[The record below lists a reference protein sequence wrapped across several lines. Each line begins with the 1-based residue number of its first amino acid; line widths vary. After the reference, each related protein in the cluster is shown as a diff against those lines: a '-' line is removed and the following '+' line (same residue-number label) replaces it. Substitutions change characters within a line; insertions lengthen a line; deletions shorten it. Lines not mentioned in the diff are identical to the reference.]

1 MSRLFLLRRA
11 LTAALTANAV
21 RPVPGYHAQVPSFA
35 AGWLTS
41 ELAPHLLT
49 LTAADMAV
57 EMARRP
63 ERRSRAGLAL
73 GAASAAGLAVL
84 VGESLAAQ
92 RHVDRALAET
102 LGEDYLDRLRTT
114 YTDLD
119 LSTPLSQLAWPFR
132 LRDDGVEV
140 TSDVAYDP
148 RHGKRGLLD
157 VYRQRGADPSETS
170 DAPILVQVH
179 GGAWSVGSK
188 EEQGVPLM
196 HHMAARGWVCFS
208 VNYRLSPRDP
218 FPAQIVDVKR
228 ALAWVKEHAREYGGD
243 PRFVAV
249 TGGSAGGHLAALAAL
264 TPGDP
269 AYQPGFEDAD
279 TSVQAA
285 VPFYGV
291 YDLAGSIGTPRSVQL
306 RDRFLARRLLFADP
320 DRDRERFEQ
329 ASPLAR
335 VNAGAPPMLV
345 IHGARDSLVEVE
357 QARHFV
363 RALRGVSRRPV
374 AYAELPGTQH
384 AFDIFPSIRSA
395 AVTRGVERFLRW
407 TYDAAVRAAA
417 DDADDADDTVDT
429 DEEAAG

>member
-1 MSRLFLLRRA
+1 MSRLVLLRRA
-11 LTAALTANAV
+11 LTGALTANAV
-21 RPVPGYHAQVPSFA
+21 RPVPGYQAQIPSFA

-41 ELAPHLLT
+41 ELAPHLLA
-49 LTAADMAV
+49 LTAADMAA

-63 ERRSRAGLAL
+63 ELRSRAGLAL

-84 VGESLAAQ
+84 VGESLGAQ

-102 LGEDYLDRLRTT
+102 LGEDYLDRLRAT

-119 LSTPLSQLAWPFR
+119 LSTPLSQIVWPFR

-140 TSDVAYDP
+140 VRDVAYDP

-157 VYRQRGADPSETS
+157 VYRQRGADLR
-170 DAPILVQVH
+170 DAPVLVQVH

-188 EEQGVPLM
+188 DEQGVPLM

-218 FPAQIVDVKR
+218 FPAQIIDVKR

-243 PRFVAV
+243 PRFVAI

-291 YDLAGSIGTPRSVQL
+291 YDLAGSIGTPRSVQM

-320 DRDRERFEQ
+320 SKDLERFRQ

-335 VNAGAPPMLV
+335 VHAGAPPMLV

-357 QARHFV
+357 QARHLV
-363 RALRGVSRRPV
+363 RALREVSRQPV

-407 TYDAAVRAAA
+407 TYDAAIRAAA
-417 DDADDADDTVDT
+417 DET
-429 DEEAAG
+429 DQEAAG

>member
-11 LTAALTANAV
+11 LTGALTANAV
-21 RPVPGYHAQVPSFA
+21 RPVPGYQAQIPSFA

-41 ELAPHLLT
+41 ELAPHLLA
-49 LTAADMAV
+49 LTAADMAA

-84 VGESLAAQ
+84 VGESLGAQ

-102 LGEDYLDRLRTT
+102 LGEDYLDRLRAT

-119 LSTPLSQLAWPFR
+119 LSTPLSQIVWPFR

-140 TSDVAYDP
+140 VRDIAYDP

-157 VYRQRGADPSETS
+157 VYRQRGADLR
-170 DAPILVQVH
+170 DAPVLVQVH

-188 EEQGVPLM
+188 DEQGVPLM

-218 FPAQIVDVKR
+218 FPAQIIDVKR

-243 PRFVAV
+243 PRFVAI

-279 TSVQAA
+279 TSVQVA

-291 YDLAGSIGTPRSVQL
+291 YDLAGSIGTPRSVQM

-320 DRDRERFEQ
+320 SKDLERFRQ

-335 VNAGAPPMLV
+335 VHAGAPPMLV

-357 QARHFV
+357 QARHLV
-363 RALRGVSRRPV
+363 RALREVSRQPV

-407 TYDAAVRAAA
+407 TYDAAIRAAA
-417 DDADDADDTVDT
+417 DET
-429 DEEAAG
+429 DQEAAG

>member
-11 LTAALTANAV
+11 LTGALTANAV
-21 RPVPGYHAQVPSFA
+21 RPVPGYQAQIPSFA

-41 ELAPHLLT
+41 ELAPHLLA
-49 LTAADMAV
+49 LTAADMAA

-84 VGESLAAQ
+84 VGESLGAK

-102 LGEDYLDRLRTT
+102 LGEDYLDRLRAT

-119 LSTPLSQLAWPFR
+119 LSTPLSQIVWPFR

-140 TSDVAYDP
+140 VRDVAYDP

-157 VYRQRGADPSETS
+157 VYRQRGADLR
-170 DAPILVQVH
+170 DAPVLVQVH

-188 EEQGVPLM
+188 DEQGVPLM

-218 FPAQIVDVKR
+218 FPAQIIDVKR

-243 PRFVAV
+243 PRFVAI

-291 YDLAGSIGTPRSVQL
+291 YDLAGSIGTPRSVQM

-320 DRDRERFEQ
+320 SKDLERFRQ

-335 VNAGAPPMLV
+335 VHAGAPPMLV

-357 QARHFV
+357 QARLLV
-363 RALRGVSRRPV
+363 RELREVSRQPV

-407 TYDAAVRAAA
+407 TYDAAIRAAA
-417 DDADDADDTVDT
+417 DET
-429 DEEAAG
+429 DQEAAG

>member
-11 LTAALTANAV
+11 LTGALTANAV
-21 RPVPGYHAQVPSFA
+21 RPVPGYQAQIPSFA

-41 ELAPHLLT
+41 ELAPHLLA
-49 LTAADMAV
+49 LTAADMAA

-63 ERRSRAGLAL
+63 ERRSRAGPAL

-84 VGESLAAQ
+84 VGESLGAK

-102 LGEDYLDRLRTT
+102 LGEDYLDRLRAT

-119 LSTPLSQLAWPFR
+119 LSTPLSQIVWPFR

-140 TSDVAYDP
+140 VRDVAYDP

-157 VYRQRGADPSETS
+157 VYRQRGADLR
-170 DAPILVQVH
+170 DAPVLVQVH

-188 EEQGVPLM
+188 DEQGVPLM

-218 FPAQIVDVKR
+218 FPAQIIDVKR

-243 PRFVAV
+243 PRFVAI

-291 YDLAGSIGTPRSVQL
+291 YDLAGSIGTPRSVQM

-320 DRDRERFEQ
+320 SKDLERFRQ

-335 VNAGAPPMLV
+335 VHAGAPPMLV

-363 RALRGVSRRPV
+363 RALREVSRQPV

-407 TYDAAVRAAA
+407 TYDAAIRAAA
-417 DDADDADDTVDT
+417 DET
-429 DEEAAG
+429 DQEAAG

>member
-11 LTAALTANAV
+11 LTGALTANAV
-21 RPVPGYHAQVPSFA
+21 RPVPGYQAQIPSFA

-41 ELAPHLLT
+41 ELAPHLLA
-49 LTAADMAV
+49 LTAADMAA

-84 VGESLAAQ
+84 VGESLGAQ

-102 LGEDYLDRLRTT
+102 LGEDYLDRLRAT

-119 LSTPLSQLAWPFR
+119 LSTPLSQIVWPFR

-140 TSDVAYDP
+140 VRDVAYDP

-157 VYRQRGADPSETS
+157 VYRQRGADLR
-170 DAPILVQVH
+170 DAPVLVQVH

-188 EEQGVPLM
+188 DEQGVPLM

-218 FPAQIVDVKR
+218 FPAQIIDVKR

-243 PRFVAV
+243 PRFVAI

-291 YDLAGSIGTPRSVQL
+291 YDLAGSIGTPRSVQM

-320 DRDRERFEQ
+320 SKDLERFRQ

-335 VNAGAPPMLV
+335 VHAGAPPMLV

-363 RALRGVSRRPV
+363 RALREVSRQPV

-407 TYDAAVRAAA
+407 TYDAAIRAAA
-417 DDADDADDTVDT
+417 DET
-429 DEEAAG
+429 DQEAAG

>member
-11 LTAALTANAV
+11 LTGALTANAV
-21 RPVPGYHAQVPSFA
+21 RPVPGYQAQIPSFA

-41 ELAPHLLT
+41 ELAPHLLA
-49 LTAADMAV
+49 LTAADMAA

-84 VGESLAAQ
+84 VGESLGAK

-102 LGEDYLDRLRTT
+102 LGEDYLDRLRAT

-119 LSTPLSQLAWPFR
+119 LSTPLSQIVWPFR

-140 TSDVAYDP
+140 VRDVAYDP

-157 VYRQRGADPSETS
+157 VYRQRGADLR
-170 DAPILVQVH
+170 DAPVLVQVH

-188 EEQGVPLM
+188 DEQGVPLM

-218 FPAQIVDVKR
+218 FPAQIIDVKR

-243 PRFVAV
+243 PRFVAI

-279 TSVQAA
+279 TSVQVA

-291 YDLAGSIGTPRSVQL
+291 YDLAGSIGTPRSVQM

-320 DRDRERFEQ
+320 SKDLERFRQ

-335 VNAGAPPMLV
+335 VHAGAPPMLV

-363 RALRGVSRRPV
+363 RALREVSRQPV

-407 TYDAAVRAAA
+407 TYDAAIRAAA
-417 DDADDADDTVDT
+417 DET
-429 DEEAAG
+429 DQEAAG

>member
-11 LTAALTANAV
+11 LTGALTANAV
-21 RPVPGYHAQVPSFA
+21 RPVPGYQAQIPSFA

-41 ELAPHLLT
+41 ELAPHLLA
-49 LTAADMAV
+49 LTAADMAA

-84 VGESLAAQ
+84 VGESLGAQ

-102 LGEDYLDRLRTT
+102 LGEDYLDRLRAT

-119 LSTPLSQLAWPFR
+119 LSTPLSQIVWPFR

-140 TSDVAYDP
+140 VRDVAYDP

-157 VYRQRGADPSETS
+157 VYRQRGADLR
-170 DAPILVQVH
+170 DAPVLVQVH

-188 EEQGVPLM
+188 DEQGVPLM

-218 FPAQIVDVKR
+218 FPAQIIDVKR

-243 PRFVAV
+243 PRFVAI

-279 TSVQAA
+279 TSVQVA

-291 YDLAGSIGTPRSVQL
+291 YDLAGSIGTPRSVQM

-320 DRDRERFEQ
+320 SKDLERFRQ

-335 VNAGAPPMLV
+335 VHAGAPPMLV

-357 QARHFV
+357 QARHFG
-363 RALRGVSRRPV
+363 RALREVSRQPV

-407 TYDAAVRAAA
+407 TYDAAIRAAA
-417 DDADDADDTVDT
+417 DET
-429 DEEAAG
+429 DQEAAG

>member
-11 LTAALTANAV
+11 LTGALTANAV
-21 RPVPGYHAQVPSFA
+21 RPVPGYQAQIPSFA

-41 ELAPHLLT
+41 ELAPHLLA
-49 LTAADMAV
+49 LTAADMAA

-84 VGESLAAQ
+84 VGESLGAQ

-102 LGEDYLDRLRTT
+102 LGEDYLDRLRAT

-119 LSTPLSQLAWPFR
+119 LSTPLSQIVWPFR

-140 TSDVAYDP
+140 VRDVAYDP

-157 VYRQRGADPSETS
+157 VYRQRGADLR
-170 DAPILVQVH
+170 DAPVLVQVH

-188 EEQGVPLM
+188 DEQGVPLM

-218 FPAQIVDVKR
+218 FPAQIIDVKR

-243 PRFVAV
+243 PRFVAI

-279 TSVQAA
+279 TSVQVA

-291 YDLAGSIGTPRSVQL
+291 YDLAGSIGTPRSVQM

-320 DRDRERFEQ
+320 SKDLERFRQ

-335 VNAGAPPMLV
+335 VHAGAPPMLV

-357 QARHFV
+357 QARHLV
-363 RALRGVSRRPV
+363 RALREVSRQPV

-407 TYDAAVRAAA
+407 TYDAAIRAAA
-417 DDADDADDTVDT
+417 DET
-429 DEEAAG
+429 DQEAAG

>member
-11 LTAALTANAV
+11 LTGALTANAV
-21 RPVPGYHAQVPSFA
+21 RPVPGYQAQIPSFA

-41 ELAPHLLT
+41 ELAPHLLA
-49 LTAADMAV
+49 LTAADMAA

-84 VGESLAAQ
+84 VGESLGAK

-102 LGEDYLDRLRTT
+102 LGEDYLDRLRAT

-119 LSTPLSQLAWPFR
+119 LSTPLSQIVWPFR

-140 TSDVAYDP
+140 VRDVAYDP

-157 VYRQRGADPSETS
+157 VYRQRGADLR
-170 DAPILVQVH
+170 DAPVLVQVH

-188 EEQGVPLM
+188 DEQGVPLM

-218 FPAQIVDVKR
+218 FPAQIIDVKR

-243 PRFVAV
+243 PRFVAI

-279 TSVQAA
+279 TSVQVA

-291 YDLAGSIGTPRSVQL
+291 YDLAGSIGTPRSVQM

-320 DRDRERFEQ
+320 SKDLERFRQ

-335 VNAGAPPMLV
+335 VHAGAPPMLV

-357 QARHFV
+357 QARHLV
-363 RALRGVSRRPV
+363 RALREVSRQPV

-407 TYDAAVRAAA
+407 TYDAAIRAAA
-417 DDADDADDTVDT
+417 DET
-429 DEEAAG
+429 DQEAAG

>member
-11 LTAALTANAV
+11 LTGALTANAV
-21 RPVPGYHAQVPSFA
+21 RPVPGYQAQIPSFA

-41 ELAPHLLT
+41 ELAPHLLA
-49 LTAADMAV
+49 LTAADMAA

-84 VGESLAAQ
+84 VGESLGAQ

-102 LGEDYLDRLRTT
+102 LGEDYLDRLRAT

-119 LSTPLSQLAWPFR
+119 LSTPLSQIVWPFR

-140 TSDVAYDP
+140 VRDVAYDP

-157 VYRQRGADPSETS
+157 VYRQRGADLR
-170 DAPILVQVH
+170 DAPVLVQVH

-188 EEQGVPLM
+188 DEQGVPLM

-218 FPAQIVDVKR
+218 FPAQIIDVKR

-243 PRFVAV
+243 PRFVAI

-285 VPFYGV
+285 VTFYGV
-291 YDLAGSIGTPRSVQL
+291 YDLAGSIGTPRSVQM

-320 DRDRERFEQ
+320 SKDLERFRQ

-335 VNAGAPPMLV
+335 VHAGAPPMLV

-357 QARHFV
+357 QARHLV
-363 RALRGVSRRPV
+363 RALREVSRQPV

-407 TYDAAVRAAA
+407 TYDAAIRAAA
-417 DDADDADDTVDT
+417 DET
-429 DEEAAG
+429 DQEAAG

>member
-11 LTAALTANAV
+11 LTGALTANAV
-21 RPVPGYHAQVPSFA
+21 RPVPGYQAQIPSFA

-41 ELAPHLLT
+41 ELAPHLLA
-49 LTAADMAV
+49 LTAADMAA

-84 VGESLAAQ
+84 VGESLGAQ

-102 LGEDYLDRLRTT
+102 LGEDYLDRLRAT

-119 LSTPLSQLAWPFR
+119 LSTPLSQIVWPFR

-140 TSDVAYDP
+140 VRDVAYDP

-157 VYRQRGADPSETS
+157 VYRQRGADLR
-170 DAPILVQVH
+170 DAPVLVQVH

-188 EEQGVPLM
+188 DEQGVPLM

-218 FPAQIVDVKR
+218 FPAQIIDVKR

-243 PRFVAV
+243 PRFVAI

-279 TSVQAA
+279 TSVQVA

-291 YDLAGSIGTPRSVQL
+291 YDLAGSIGTTRSVQM

-320 DRDRERFEQ
+320 SKDLERFRQ

-335 VNAGAPPMLV
+335 VHAGAPPMLV

-357 QARHFV
+357 QARHLV
-363 RALRGVSRRPV
+363 RALREVSRQPV

-407 TYDAAVRAAA
+407 TYDAAIRAAA
-417 DDADDADDTVDT
+417 DET
-429 DEEAAG
+429 DQEAAG

>member
-11 LTAALTANAV
+11 LTGALTANAV
-21 RPVPGYHAQVPSFA
+21 RPVPGYQAQIPSFA

-41 ELAPHLLT
+41 ELAPHLLA
-49 LTAADMAV
+49 LTAADMAA

-84 VGESLAAQ
+84 VGESLGAQ

-102 LGEDYLDRLRTT
+102 LGEDYLDRLRAT

-119 LSTPLSQLAWPFR
+119 LSTPLSQIVWPFR

-140 TSDVAYDP
+140 VRDVAYDP

-157 VYRQRGADPSETS
+157 VYRQRGADLR
-170 DAPILVQVH
+170 DAPVLVQVH

-188 EEQGVPLM
+188 DEQGVPLM

-218 FPAQIVDVKR
+218 FPAQIIDVKR

-243 PRFVAV
+243 PRFVAI

-320 DRDRERFEQ
+320 SKDLERFRQ

-335 VNAGAPPMLV
+335 VHAGAPPMLV

-357 QARHFV
+357 QARHLV
-363 RALRGVSRRPV
+363 RALREVSRQPV

-407 TYDAAVRAAA
+407 TYDAAIRAAA
-417 DDADDADDTVDT
+417 DET
-429 DEEAAG
+429 DQEAAG

>member
-11 LTAALTANAV
+11 LTGALTANAV
-21 RPVPGYHAQVPSFA
+21 RPVPGYQAQIPSFA

-41 ELAPHLLT
+41 ELAPHLLA
-49 LTAADMAV
+49 LTAADMAA

-84 VGESLAAQ
+84 VGESLGAK

-102 LGEDYLDRLRTT
+102 LGEDYLDRLRAT

-119 LSTPLSQLAWPFR
+119 LSTPLSQIVWPFR

-140 TSDVAYDP
+140 VRDVAYDP

-157 VYRQRGADPSETS
+157 VYRQRGADLR
-170 DAPILVQVH
+170 DAPVLVQVH

-188 EEQGVPLM
+188 DEQGVPLM

-218 FPAQIVDVKR
+218 FPAQIIDVKR

-243 PRFVAV
+243 PRFVAI

-291 YDLAGSIGTPRSVQL
+291 YDLAGSIGTPRSVQM

-320 DRDRERFEQ
+320 SKDLERFRQ

-335 VNAGAPPMLV
+335 VHAGAPPMLV

-363 RALRGVSRRPV
+363 RALREVSRQPV

-407 TYDAAVRAAA
+407 TYDAAIRAAA
-417 DDADDADDTVDT
+417 DET
-429 DEEAAG
+429 DQEAAG

>member
-11 LTAALTANAV
+11 LTGALTANAV
-21 RPVPGYHAQVPSFA
+21 RPVPGYQAQIPSFA

-41 ELAPHLLT
+41 ELAPHLLA
-49 LTAADMAV
+49 LTAADMAA

-84 VGESLAAQ
+84 VGESLGAQ

-102 LGEDYLDRLRTT
+102 LGEDYLDRLRAT

-119 LSTPLSQLAWPFR
+119 LSTPLSQIVWPFR

-140 TSDVAYDP
+140 VRDVAYDP

-157 VYRQRGADPSETS
+157 VYRQRGADLR
-170 DAPILVQVH
+170 DAPVLVQVH

-188 EEQGVPLM
+188 DEQGVPLM

-218 FPAQIVDVKR
+218 FPAQIIDVKR

-243 PRFVAV
+243 PRFVAI

-269 AYQPGFEDAD
+269 TYQPGFEDAD
-279 TSVQAA
+279 TSVQVA

-291 YDLAGSIGTPRSVQL
+291 YDLAGSIGTPRSVQM

-320 DRDRERFEQ
+320 SKDLERFRQ

-335 VNAGAPPMLV
+335 VHAGAPPMLV

-357 QARHFV
+357 QARHLV
-363 RALRGVSRRPV
+363 RALREVSRQPV

-407 TYDAAVRAAA
+407 TYDAAIRAAA
-417 DDADDADDTVDT
+417 DET
-429 DEEAAG
+429 DQEAAG

>member
-11 LTAALTANAV
+11 LTGALTANAV
-21 RPVPGYHAQVPSFA
+21 RPVPGYQAQIPSFA

-41 ELAPHLLT
+41 ELAPHLLA
-49 LTAADMAV
+49 LTAADMAA

-84 VGESLAAQ
+84 VGESLGAK

-102 LGEDYLDRLRTT
+102 LGEDYLDRLRAT

-119 LSTPLSQLAWPFR
+119 LSTPLSQIVWPFR

-140 TSDVAYDP
+140 VRDVAYDP

-157 VYRQRGADPSETS
+157 VYRQRGADLR
-170 DAPILVQVH
+170 DAPVLVQVH

-188 EEQGVPLM
+188 DEQGVPLM

-218 FPAQIVDVKR
+218 FPAQIIDVKR

-243 PRFVAV
+243 PRFVAI

-291 YDLAGSIGTPRSVQL
+291 YDLAGSIGTPRSVQM

-320 DRDRERFEQ
+320 SKDLERFRQ

-335 VNAGAPPMLV
+335 VHAGAPPMLV

-357 QARHFV
+357 QARHLV
-363 RALRGVSRRPV
+363 RALREVSRQPV

-407 TYDAAVRAAA
+407 TYDAAIRAAA
-417 DDADDADDTVDT
+417 DET
-429 DEEAAG
+429 DQEAAG

>member
-11 LTAALTANAV
+11 LTGALTANAV
-21 RPVPGYHAQVPSFA
+21 RPVPGYQAQIPSFA

-41 ELAPHLLT
+41 ELAPHLLA
-49 LTAADMAV
+49 LTAADMAA

-84 VGESLAAQ
+84 VGESLGAQ

-102 LGEDYLDRLRTT
+102 LGEDYLDRLRAT

-119 LSTPLSQLAWPFR
+119 LSTPLSQIVWPFR

-140 TSDVAYDP
+140 VRDVAYDP

-157 VYRQRGADPSETS
+157 VYRQRGADLR
-170 DAPILVQVH
+170 DAPVLVQVH

-188 EEQGVPLM
+188 DEQGVPLM

-218 FPAQIVDVKR
+218 FPAQIIDVKR

-243 PRFVAV
+243 PRFVAI

-291 YDLAGSIGTPRSVQL
+291 YDLAGSIGTPRSVQM

-320 DRDRERFEQ
+320 SKDLERFRQ

-335 VNAGAPPMLV
+335 VHAGAPPMLV

-357 QARHFV
+357 QARHLV
-363 RALRGVSRRPV
+363 RALREVSRQPV

-407 TYDAAVRAAA
+407 TYDAAIRAAA
-417 DDADDADDTVDT
+417 DET
-429 DEEAAG
+429 DQEAAG

>member
-11 LTAALTANAV
+11 LTGALTANAV
-21 RPVPGYHAQVPSFA
+21 RPVPGYQAQIPSFA

-41 ELAPHLLT
+41 ELAPHLLA
-49 LTAADMAV
+49 LTAADMAA

-63 ERRSRAGLAL
+63 ERRSGAGLAL

-84 VGESLAAQ
+84 VGESLGAQ

-102 LGEDYLDRLRTT
+102 LGEDYLDRLRAT

-119 LSTPLSQLAWPFR
+119 LSTPLSQIVWPFR

-140 TSDVAYDP
+140 VRDVAYDP

-157 VYRQRGADPSETS
+157 VYRQRGADLR
-170 DAPILVQVH
+170 DAPVLVQVH

-188 EEQGVPLM
+188 DEQGVPLM

-218 FPAQIVDVKR
+218 FPAQIIDVKR

-243 PRFVAV
+243 PRFVAI

-279 TSVQAA
+279 TSVQVA

-291 YDLAGSIGTPRSVQL
+291 YDLAGSIGTPRSVQM

-320 DRDRERFEQ
+320 SKDLERFRQ

-335 VNAGAPPMLV
+335 VHAGAPPMLV

-363 RALRGVSRRPV
+363 RALREVSRQPV

-407 TYDAAVRAAA
+407 TYDAAIRAAA
-417 DDADDADDTVDT
+417 DET
-429 DEEAAG
+429 DQEAAG

>member
-11 LTAALTANAV
+11 LTGALTANAV
-21 RPVPGYHAQVPSFA
+21 RPVPGYQAQIPSFA

-41 ELAPHLLT
+41 ELAPHLLA
-49 LTAADMAV
+49 LTAADMAA

-84 VGESLAAQ
+84 VGESLGAK

-102 LGEDYLDRLRTT
+102 LGEDYLDRLRAT

-119 LSTPLSQLAWPFR
+119 LSTPLSQIVWPFR

-140 TSDVAYDP
+140 VRDVAYDP

-157 VYRQRGADPSETS
+157 VYRQRGADLR
-170 DAPILVQVH
+170 DAPVLVQVH

-188 EEQGVPLM
+188 DEQGVPLM

-218 FPAQIVDVKR
+218 FPAQIIDVKR

-243 PRFVAV
+243 PRFVAI

-285 VPFYGV
+285 VTFYGV
-291 YDLAGSIGTPRSVQL
+291 YDLAGSIGTPRSVQM

-320 DRDRERFEQ
+320 SKDLERFRQ

-335 VNAGAPPMLV
+335 VHAGAPPMLV

-357 QARHFV
+357 QARHLV
-363 RALRGVSRRPV
+363 RALREVSRQPV

-407 TYDAAVRAAA
+407 TYDAAIRAAA
-417 DDADDADDTVDT
+417 DET
-429 DEEAAG
+429 DQEAAG